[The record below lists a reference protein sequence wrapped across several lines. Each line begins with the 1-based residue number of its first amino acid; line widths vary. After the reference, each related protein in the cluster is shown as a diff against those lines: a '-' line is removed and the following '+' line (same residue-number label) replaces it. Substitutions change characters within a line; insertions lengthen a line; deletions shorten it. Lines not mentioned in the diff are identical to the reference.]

1 MTRVPEVID
10 VWFDSGAMPFAQW
23 HAPMEHEDRFGAR
36 FPADFICE
44 AIDQTRG
51 WFYSLL
57 AISTLLFDRSS
68 YENVVCLGHIRDKDD
83 KKMSKSLGNI
93 VPPWDVLDRFGADAF
108 RWYFF
113 TAKQPWDGYRFDREA
128 VGEGVR
134 LFLRQ
139 LWNVHAFHDR
149 YAAFGDQVDGR
160 RDRARPLARVA
171 AQRGRHGGDP
181 RGSRRSTRRAPGA
194 SSPASSTSCPTGTC
208 AARAAGSGT
217 ATPTALRTLR
227 ETLVVVSQLLAPFCP
242 FIADELYEGVGG
254 PDAAASVHLTDW
266 PAPGARDEELEFA
279 MAVARE
285 AVGLGQAARSAAK
298 VRVRQPLREAAVVAA
313 GRERAAL
320 ERLADVVRD
329 ELNVKALRFV
339 ERADELGSYEVK
351 PNYRSLGPRFGK
363 AMPQAAAAVG
373 ALDPAH
379 VAEAVREGRT
389 MGINVDGHE
398 HELTAGDLLLRLQPL
413 EGYQVERQASHAVAL
428 DLAVDAELRREGLV
442 RDIVRTVQEA
452 RKQAGLEVEDRIA
465 LTLGGDDELLDAAR
479 AHEAYLAGEVL
490 AVTVA
495 FAPGPDGNDE
505 GSSSRIEGRELHVAV
520 VRAPVA

>member
-1 MTRVPEVID
+1 
-10 VWFDSGAMPFAQW
+10 MPFAQH
-23 HAPMEHEDRFGAR
+23 HAPFEHEERFRDR
-36 FPADFICE
+36 FPADYICE

-51 WFYSLL
+51 WFYSLM
-57 AISTLLFDRSS
+57 AISTLLFDRAP
-68 YENVVCLGHIRDKDD
+68 YETVVCLGHITDEDG
-83 KKMSKSLGNI
+83 KKMSKSVGN
-93 VPPWDVLDRFGADAF
+93 VVDPWSVLDEFGADAF

-113 TAKQPWDGYRFDREA
+113 TSKQPWDGYRFSREA

-149 YAAFGDQVDGR
+149 YAAFGDQVDGGETEL
-160 RDRARPLARVA
+160 DRWLV
-171 AQRGRHGGDP
+171 
-181 RGSRRSTRRAPGA
+181 SRRSAVVATVTERLEAFDATSAGRELAGFVDELSNWYVRRSRRRFWDGDA
-194 SSPASSTSCPTGTC
+194 
-208 AARAAGSGT
+208 
-217 ATPTALRTLR
+217 TALRTLR

-242 FIADELYEGVGG
+242 FVADELHEGVGG
-254 PDAAASVHLTDW
+254 PGAAASVHLTDW
-266 PAPGARDEELEFA
+266 PEPGPRDEELEFA

-398 HELTAGDLLLRLQPL
+398 HELTADDLLLRLQPL

-428 DLAVDAELRREGLV
+428 DLAVDAELRREGLA

-465 LTLGGDDELLDAAR
+465 LTLGGDEELLDAAR

-490 AVTVA
+490 AVTVS
-495 FAPGPDGNDE
+495 FDGDGD
-505 GSSSRIEGRELHVAV
+505 GSSARIEGRELHVAV
-520 VRAPVA
+520 ARAPVA